1 MRAKGED
8 MFEADSFTVLVAN
21 WVDMPFSK
29 QTKPLSATTRGA
41 PALDSSDLGLGVG
54 TTDEKTRGLASAAAE
69 LPSLAGE
76 RGVCQV
82 PEGEQVSLQVV
93 QGETGL
99 VIDNQKGG
107 LLVLRLCTHADV
119 ISTNK
124 QAHRSYRD
132 KRIRALSCGFHLDFP
147 PNMREALGLIP
158 ATSQDHVAR
167 SNPMPCRRLPTH
179 AHAADDPEYVQLPV
193 DTMIGFGTSAKP

>member
-1 MRAKGED
+1 

-21 WVDMPFSK
+21 WVDLLFSK

-41 PALDSSDLGLGVG
+41 PVLALDSSDLGLGVG
-54 TTDEKTRGLASAAAE
+54 TTGDKTRGLASAAAE

-76 RGVCQV
+76 RGVCQA
-82 PEGEQVSLQVV
+82 PEGEQARLQVV

-99 VIDNQKGG
+99 VNDNQRGG
-107 LLVLRLCTHADV
+107 LLVLRRCTHADL

-124 QAHRSYRD
+124 QVHRSYRD
-132 KRIRALSCGFHLDFP
+132 RRIRALSCGFHLGFP
-147 PNMREALGLIP
+147 PNMREARGLIP
-158 ATSQDHVAR
+158 ATSQDHVGTLNA
-167 SNPMPCRRLPTH
+167 MPCRRLPAH

-193 DTMIGFGTSAKP
+193 DTMIGFRTPATA

>member
-1 MRAKGED
+1 

-21 WVDMPFSK
+21 WIDMLFSK

-41 PALDSSDLGLGVG
+41 PVLALDASELGLGVG
-54 TTDEKTRGLASAAAE
+54 KTGEKTRGLASAAAE
-69 LPSLAGE
+69 LPSLTGE

-82 PEGEQVSLQVV
+82 SEGEQVRLRVV

-99 VIDNQKGG
+99 VIDNQTGG
-107 LLVLRLCTHADV
+107 LLVLGRCTHADL

-132 KRIRALSCGFHLDFP
+132 RRIRALSCGFHLDFP
-147 PNMREALGLIP
+147 PDMKDALGLIP
-158 ATSQDHVAR
+158 ATSQDHVGTLNA
-167 SNPMPCRRLPTH
+167 MPCHRLPAH

-193 DTMIGFGTSAKP
+193 GTMIGFRTPATA